1 MKTPEEVIRH
11 VEVLKKVEKLKYF
24 ESMQHSVIMK
34 SNLSQ
39 LVHAFVSR
47 LFDTSCYKLLQNEDI
62 QAMLTEE
69 RIDNDEAKLIITRHC
84 PKFVETV
91 VIINEIWFLY
101 TSFCAFIHKKELDDC
116 ADASRVGSQTEPVSF
131 VRRKTRA
138 GSDYF
143 EQTARTGMT
152 ELLVTSGF
160 FWFH

>member
-39 LVHAFVSR
+39 LVHASVNR

-62 QAMLTEE
+62 QVMLTEE

-84 PKFVETV
+84 PKFVEIV
-91 VIINEIWFLY
+91 VIINEFWFLC
-101 TSFCAFIHKKELDDC
+101 TSFCAFIHKEELDDC
-116 ADASRVGSQTEPVSF
+116 ADASRVGS
-131 VRRKTRA
+131 
-138 GSDYF
+138 
-143 EQTARTGMT
+143 
-152 ELLVTSGF
+152 
-160 FWFH
+160 